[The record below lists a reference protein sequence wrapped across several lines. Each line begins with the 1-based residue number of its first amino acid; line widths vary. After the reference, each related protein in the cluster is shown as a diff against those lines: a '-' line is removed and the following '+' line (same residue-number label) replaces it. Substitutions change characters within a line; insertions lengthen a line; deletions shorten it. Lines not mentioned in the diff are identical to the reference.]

1 MSLPRFIQIHT
12 LHTYPAA
19 LLNRDDAG
27 LAKRLPLG
35 NAVRTR
41 ISSQCLKRHWR
52 VTEDQFSLAN
62 LEVPMAIR
70 SRSTLELISKRIREN
85 GISAAL
91 EQAAVEA
98 LRDAD
103 AGSRAEFLAGW
114 AQTASEALR
123 DAGLLDKRGKN
134 IIGDDALKTGQA
146 VLMGKAEIDYITNL
160 CVNAIPLA
168 IVLKNNI
175 AKCDGSPENI
185 YALLI
190 GSSFLPAALHKK
202 IEKDGVDKHADE
214 LNKLFKKEVQKLSE
228 SEILKSE
235 IKFRLLSEKE
245 NLETLKHGSGLESAL
260 FGRMVT
266 SDILASCEASV
277 SVAHAFTVHHAQVE
291 NDYFTVVDDL
301 MQEAGDL
308 GSAGIFDTELAS
320 GLYYGYVV
328 IDVPQLLENLEG
340 IAAKDCFSESTPA
353 ERRELAGRVVQH
365 LLHLIA
371 TVSPGAKRGSTAPF
385 DWAKFM
391 LVEAGD
397 WQPRSLAGA
406 FHDALPLEDKTSAD
420 TIRQRAVA
428 RMTQEISAM
437 DEAYGAPLA
446 RRFLAL
452 DAVDVPGAERANLT
466 KLGEWASEIVKKGK
480 C

>member
-62 LEVPMAIR
+62 LDVPMAIR
-70 SRSTLELISKRIREN
+70 SRSTLEHIGKRIQES

-91 EQAAVEA
+91 AQAAA
-98 LRDAD
+98 
-103 AGSRAEFLAGW
+103 
-114 AQTASEALR
+114 EALR
-123 DAGLLDKRGKN
+123 DAGLLDKGGK
-134 IIGDDALKTGQA
+134 GKKGKDALKTGQA
-146 VLMGKAEIDYITNL
+146 VLLGKPEIDYLVRRCTELAQSCTDEKSLKDEIASALEDEKKNIK
-160 CVNAIPLA
+160 AI
-168 IVLKNNI
+168 
-175 AKCDGSPENI
+175 
-185 YALLI
+185 
-190 GSSFLPAALHKK
+190 
-202 IEKDGVDKHADE
+202 
-214 LNKLFKKEVQKLSE
+214 Q
-228 SEILKSE
+228 
-235 IKFRLLSEKE
+235 
-245 NLETLKHGSGLESAL
+245 HGSGLESAL

-266 SDILASCEASV
+266 SDILASREASV
-277 SVAHAFTVHHAQVE
+277 SVAHAFTVHQAQVE

-328 IDVPQLLENLEG
+328 VDVPQLFENLEG
-340 IAAKDCFSESTPA
+340 IAAKDCFSAATPA
-353 ERRELAGRVVQH
+353 DRELAGRVVQH

-428 RMTQEISAM
+428 RMSQEIAAM

-452 DAVDVPGAERANLT
+452 DAVDVPGAELANLA
-466 KLGEWASEIVKKGK
+466 KLGEWVKEIVQQGA

>member
-52 VTEDQFSLAN
+52 VTDDQFALSKLD
-62 LEVPMAIR
+62 VPMAIR
-70 SRSTLELISKRIREN
+70 SRGTLELISQRIQKN
-85 GISAAL
+85 GITAAL
-91 EQAAVEA
+91 AQAAA
-98 LRDAD
+98 
-103 AGSRAEFLAGW
+103 
-114 AQTASEALR
+114 EALR
-123 DAGLLDKRGKN
+123 DAGLLDKGGKDKK
-134 IIGDDALKTGQA
+134 GDDALKTGQA
-146 VLMGKAEIDYITNL
+146 VLMGLPEIDYLVRRCTELAQSSPDELTLKTN
-160 CVNAIPLA
+160 I
-168 IVLKNNI
+168 I
-175 AKCDGSPENI
+175 
-185 YALLI
+185 
-190 GSSFLPAALHKK
+190 AALKEEKK
-202 IEKDGVDKHADE
+202 NIEA
-214 LNKLFKKEVQKLSE
+214 
-228 SEILKSE
+228 I
-235 IKFRLLSEKE
+235 R
-245 NLETLKHGSGLESAL
+245 HGSGLESAL

-266 SDILASCEASV
+266 SDILASREASV
-277 SVAHAFTVHHAQVE
+277 SVAHAFTVHQAQVE

-301 MQEAGDL
+301 MQEAGEL

-328 IDVPQLLENLEG
+328 VDVPQLVENLEA
-340 IAAKDCFSESTPA
+340 IAAKDCFADSTPA
-353 ERRELAGRVVQH
+353 DRRELAGRVVEH

-406 FHDALPLEDKTSAD
+406 FHDALPLEVKGNTD
-420 TIRQRAVA
+420 TIRQRAVT
-428 RMTQEISAM
+428 RITQEISAM

-452 DAVDVPGAERANLT
+452 DTVEIAGAKRINLT
-466 KLGEWASEIVKKGK
+466 ELGKWATEIVQQGA